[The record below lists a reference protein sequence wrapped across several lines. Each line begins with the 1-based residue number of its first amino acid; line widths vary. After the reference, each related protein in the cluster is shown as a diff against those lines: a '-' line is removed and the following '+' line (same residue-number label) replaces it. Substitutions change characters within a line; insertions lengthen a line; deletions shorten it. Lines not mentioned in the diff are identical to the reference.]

1 MTNIS
6 ERALLVSVNISQWT
20 ARKLDKHES
29 AEVSR
34 RNSAIDGSVRA
45 NKDLLPMAHSLK
57 QVHSVVGSIRN
68 EFYRTTVP
76 WMNDMG
82 IIKAEGYMT
91 FAPRMAERKIEFDTA
106 VNKFLSEYEELRE
119 DAKYLLG
126 GLYRD
131 EDYPS
136 PDEIATKFKMDVA
149 FYPVPAPSEWGR
161 LSPLADI
168 ADGMAHQLA
177 AKYAEREREA
187 TKVVWERLHKLVS
200 AAHNTLTSD
209 KGRVHDT
216 LLDNARELCSIMPSL
231 NISDDPTLETM
242 RQSLEGAIAGVDTEA
257 LRKDEVVRTQVSDKL
272 ADIMNK
278 MGAMYGN

>member
-1 MTNIS
+1 MTSIS

-20 ARKLDKHES
+20 ARKLDKRES
-29 AEVSR
+29 AEVAR
-34 RNSAIDGSVRA
+34 RNSAIDGSIRA

-106 VNKFLSEYEELRE
+106 VNKFLDEYQELRI
-119 DAKYLLG
+119 DASYLLG

-136 PDEIATKFKMDVA
+136 PEEIATKFKMDVA

-168 ADGMAHQLA
+168 ADGMAHDLA

-242 RQSLEGAIAGVDTEA
+242 RQSLEGAIAGVDTDA